1 MTTGRPAAFLDRD
14 GTLIIDHHHI
24 GRVEQVELVP
34 GAAAA
39 VRRLN
44 DAGWPVI
51 VVTNQSGIARG
62 YFTMADFEQVRDRL
76 AALLA
81 EQGAHVDA
89 TYVCPHYPD
98 VSGPCECRKPG
109 SLLYRQ
115 AAQQHGLDVSRSWLA
130 GDKLRDVTPATEL
143 GARGGILIPNHETP
157 LPEIELARK
166 EHVVVRVLD
175 EAVDRILESA
185 T

>member
-1 MTTGRPAAFLDRD
+1 MSRGVPAAFLDRD

-24 GRVEQVELVP
+24 GRVEQVELLP
-34 GAAAA
+34 GAAKS
-39 VRRLN
+39 VKRLN

-62 YFTMADFEQVRDRL
+62 YFTMADFETVRDRM
-76 AALLA
+76 AELLA

-89 TYVCPHYPD
+89 TYVCPHYPEI
-98 VSGPCECRKPG
+98 SGPCECRKPG

-157 LPEIELARK
+157 LADVELARR
-166 EHVVVRVLD
+166 EHLVVRVLD

-185 T
+185 K